1 VDENLPKFEVTFTSQ
16 FRHAMPTNSSSPGDK
31 VWFITGCS
39 TGFGRELAKMVL
51 DRGYRA
57 VVTARD
63 PAKVEDIAARHIDR
77 ALVLEL
83 DVTDA
88 VEVDAAVN
96 SAVKRFGRIDVL
108 VNNAGIGYFGAVEES
123 DEEEVRRMFEINF
136 FGLARVTRAALPIMR
151 NQRSGHIV
159 NISSIGGLRSFPSL
173 AFYHATK
180 YAVEGFSESLALEVA
195 PLGIKVTI
203 VEPSGFRTDWAG
215 RSAAEAK
222 NRIADYAP
230 TAGKNLA
237 NIRGYSGKQPGDPV
251 RAAAAIITA
260 VQSSDPPL
268 RLLLGKAALNG
279 ARGKLEL
286 LKKDFDAWEKTTVEA
301 DFPDA

>member
-1 VDENLPKFEVTFTSQ
+1 
-16 FRHAMPTNSSSPGDK
+16 MPTNNSSPNDK

-63 PAKVEDIAARHIDR
+63 PAKVEDIASPHGDR
-77 ALVLEL
+77 ALVLPL
-83 DVTDA
+83 DVTDP
-88 VEVDAAVN
+88 VEVNAAVK
-96 SAVKRFGRIDVL
+96 SAEAHFGGIDVL
-108 VNNAGIGYFGAVEES
+108 VNNAGVGYFGAVEES
-123 DEEEVRRMFEINF
+123 DETEIRRMFEINF
-136 FGLARVTRAALPIMR
+136 FGLSSMTRAALPGMR
-151 NQRSGHIV
+151 KRRTGHIV

-173 AFYHATK
+173 AYYHATK

-215 RSAAEAK
+215 RSAAEAT

-230 TAGKNLA
+230 TAGKNLDS
-237 NIRGYSGKQPGDPV
+237 IRGYSGKQPGDPV
-251 RAAAAIITA
+251 RAAAAIIAA
-260 VQSSDPPL
+260 VESPEPPL
-268 RLLLGKAALNG
+268 RLLLGRAALNG
-279 ARGKLEL
+279 ARGKLDS

>member
-1 VDENLPKFEVTFTSQ
+1 MTSSDQ
-16 FRHAMPTNSSSPGDK
+16 SARDR

-39 TGFGRELAKMVL
+39 TGLGRELAKMVL

-63 PAKVEDIAARHIDR
+63 PAKVEDIAKGRTDR

-83 DVTDA
+83 DVTDP
-88 VEVDAAVN
+88 VEVDASVK
-96 SAVKRFGRIDVL
+96 SAAKHFGRIDVL

-123 DEEEVRRMFEINF
+123 DDAEVRRMFEINF
-136 FGLARVTRAALPIMR
+136 FGLSRMTRSVLPIMR
-151 NQRSGHIV
+151 QQRSGHIV

-173 AFYHATK
+173 AYYHATK
-180 YAVEGFSESLALEVA
+180 YAVEGFSESLSLEVA

-222 NRIADYAP
+222 TRIADYAS
-230 TAGKNLA
+230 TAGQNLQ
-237 NIRGYSGKQPGDPV
+237 NLRSISGKQAGDPV
-251 RAAAAIITA
+251 RAAAAIISA
-260 VQSSDPPL
+260 VESPNPPL
-268 RLLLGKAALNG
+268 RLLLGKAALKG
-279 ARGKLEL
+279 ARGKLDM

-301 DFPDA
+301 DFPDT